1 MTEIAIVIL
10 NWNTKNYLEK
20 FLPTLI
26 ENSNLPNVDIYVA
39 DNGSKDDSVEYL
51 KSEYPRIKL
60 IEFNENHGFTGGYNK
75 ALQQIEARYYL
86 LLNSDIEVTPNWLEP
101 LKEIMEQNE
110 KAAACM
116 PKIKSYNK
124 PEFFEYAGA
133 AGGFI
138 DKYGYP
144 FCRGRIMNV
153 VEEDRGQYNDEKEIF
168 WATGA
173 CMMVRADIFHQ
184 LGGFDNDFFAHMEEI
199 DLCWRMQNAGYK
211 IYYTN
216 KSTIYHIGGG
226 TLPNESPFKLFL
238 NFRNNLYLLYKNL
251 PKTHLLKILT
261 IRMFLDHLSALIFL
275 LKGTPKKFLAVI
287 KAHFTFFKNHS
298 TLKRKRKE
306 NTRNEKKLPAQI
318 VLKSMIYEFYINKK
332 KYYRQ
337 LIDQ

>member
-10 NWNTKNYLEK
+10 NWNSKNYLEK
-20 FLPTLI
+20 FLPALI
-26 ENSNLPNVDIYVA
+26 ENSKLPNVDIYIA
-39 DNGSKDDSVEYL
+39 DNGSQDGSVEFL
-51 KSEYPRIKL
+51 KSTYPQINL
-60 IEFNENHGFTGGYNK
+60 IEFSENHGFTGGYNK

-101 LKEIMEQNE
+101 LKEIMGRDKNI
-110 KAAACM
+110 AACM
-116 PKIKSYNK
+116 PKIKSYDK

-133 AGGFI
+133 AGGYI

-144 FCRGRIMNV
+144 FCRGRIMDI

-173 CMMVRADIFHQ
+173 CMMVRAEVFHQ

-211 IYYTN
+211 IYYTH
-216 KSTIYHIGGG
+216 KSAIYHIGGG

-251 PKTHLLKILT
+251 PKKHLFKTLS
-261 IRMFLDHLSALIFL
+261 IRMLLDCTSGLIYL
-275 LKGTPKKFLAVI
+275 TKGTPKKFLSVI
-287 KAHFTFFKNHS
+287 KAHFMFFKNYS
-298 TLKRKRKE
+298 NLKKKRKE
-306 NTRNEKKLPAQI
+306 IPGNNKSLPQQL
-318 VLKSMIYEFYINKK
+318 VLKSMLYAFFIHKK

-337 LIDQ
+337 LIDK